1 MGLANEFEEGSSVAR
16 NQQGPLAQASDPYLQ
31 VTMACDAAF
40 SSFPVGSRLLGV
52 GEDAASYVDIR
63 SSSSHKVVNFRSTHN
78 EHSDIIRANH
88 AGACRFLEGKT
99 IPRPIYQVR
108 AELFRTLAHPA
119 RIQVLELLRD
129 GEHTVG
135 ELIPGVGLEPSHLSQ
150 HLGTLRRANIVQS
163 RKKGSSVLYKVSDPR
178 VFDLLEVAKDVIAAS
193 LSEARDILN
202 ALEHPDMAEAS
213 PASPPP
219 SPNQ

>member
-1 MGLANEFEEGSSVAR
+1 M
-16 NQQGPLAQASDPYLQ
+16 
-31 VTMACDAAF
+31 
-40 SSFPVGSRLLGV
+40 
-52 GEDAASYVDIR
+52 
-63 SSSSHKVVNFRSTHN
+63 
-78 EHSDIIRANH
+78 
-88 AGACRFLEGKT
+88 
-99 IPRPIYQVR
+99 
-108 AELFRTLAHPA
+108 FRTLAHPA

-150 HLGTLRRANIVQS
+150 HLGILRRANIVQT

-213 PASPPP
+213 PALPPTEP
-219 SPNQ
+219 

>member
-1 MGLANEFEEGSSVAR
+1 MISA
-16 NQQGPLAQASDPYLQ
+16 
-31 VTMACDAAF
+31 
-40 SSFPVGSRLLGV
+40 
-52 GEDAASYVDIR
+52 
-63 SSSSHKVVNFRSTHN
+63 RSTC
-78 EHSDIIRANH
+78 
-88 AGACRFLEGKT
+88 AGRLRRVA

-135 ELIPGVGLEPSHLSQ
+135 ELITGVGLEPSHLSQ

-178 VFDLLEVAKDVIAAS
+178 VFDLLEVAKDVIAGS
-193 LSEARDILN
+193 LSEARELLA
-202 ALEHPDMAEAS
+202 ALQQPELSQAT
-213 PASPPP
+213 PASQPPAEP
-219 SPNQ
+219 Q

>member
-1 MGLANEFEEGSSVAR
+1 MEGT
-16 NQQGPLAQASDPYLQ
+16 Q
-31 VTMACDAAF
+31 
-40 SSFPVGSRLLGV
+40 
-52 GEDAASYVDIR
+52 
-63 SSSSHKVVNFRSTHN
+63 
-78 EHSDIIRANH
+78 
-88 AGACRFLEGKT
+88 

-129 GEHTVG
+129 GERTVG

-163 RKKGSSVLYKVSDPR
+163 RKKGSSVFYKVSDPR
-178 VFDLLEVAKDVIAAS
+178 VFDLLEVAKDVIATS
-193 LSEARDILN
+193 LSEARDILT

-213 PASPPP
+213 PASQPP
-219 SPNQ
+219 SEP